1 VPVPARDPLDTHTHT
16 HTHTRTHT
24 RENVSLF
31 GYGYGFFLGGSR
43 LSLLTWLVHYTT
55 CNCAQY
61 GGLAG
66 PHAVIATI
74 LHSFLAMGVV
84 SVLWVI
90 FGFSLAFG
98 EDDGHG

>member
-1 VPVPARDPLDTHTHT
+1 M
-16 HTHTRTHT
+16 
-24 RENVSLF
+24 
-31 GYGYGFFLGGSR
+31 SR
-43 LSLLTWLVHYTT
+43 IGRILHYYT
-55 CNCAQY
+55 CNCVQY

>member
-1 VPVPARDPLDTHTHT
+1 M
-16 HTHTRTHT
+16 
-24 RENVSLF
+24 SLF
-31 GYGYGFFLGGSR
+31 GRRHKKPAVVPWGVVYSTIVARIGRILHYR
-43 LSLLTWLVHYTT
+43 YYTT
-55 CNCAQY
+55 CTWHCVQY